1 MQLFQIILLFV
12 VAELSCLRHPVVYGE
27 GNLEISSQ
35 NTDLQTLRTK
45 RWLWPGKDY
54 FLAFKLPRF
63 QMYVLNIAQRRYCH
77 SDKQD
82 MNFPQLTRTCSLYSV
97 EIIRSHNVGNL

>member
-35 NTDLQTLRTK
+35 NTDLQTHRTK
-45 RWLWPGKDY
+45 RWLWQGKDY
-54 FLAFKLPRF
+54 SLAFKLARF
-63 QMYVLNIAQRRYCH
+63 PNVR
-77 SDKQD
+77 S
-82 MNFPQLTRTCSLYSV
+82 QL
-97 EIIRSHNVGNL
+97 